1 VTADEEWG
9 VTKLAIAVDNQQPNY
24 VEYRAEPRGPS
35 EYVVLVEGE
44 EIWRG
49 DDADQRLADA
59 VTKAAAKN
67 FLSDQQG

>member
-49 DDADQRLADA
+49 DDADQLLADA
-59 VTKAAAKN
+59 VTKSRCEK
-67 FLSDQQG
+67 LLI